1 MHPNF
6 IEKNDSG
13 EASKSSN
20 ILEIDDH
27 SRTSSS
33 KDIAVGT
40 FDASI
45 ASRIRDVTHAS
56 KYSKNAQLD
65 ATPRVKAVKRGNKS
79 QNEHSH
85 SSNRLKFQTR
95 SRAGRKTSH
104 DIAKLFVRSRKKR
117 RREDSS
123 LVNYEEPQH
132 RKTKLQRPLSE
143 VYDDGNSTEKEFTK
157 QRRSLE
163 LSNAHPVLRHHGER
177 VLFRYKRDGVLVRR
191 GKERSQKHNRRKRKK
206 KREASLKHIK
216 ERSVPATYFRLNT
229 GHPLSTG
236 HPAKS
241 VLEQNSKSLIQTG
254 NPFSKASYGQLIRRG
269 SISSPNP
276 FIASPM
282 NEYEQRKSIL
292 NNIARPLS
300 SPNPASANILQNI
313 NQFGRKQE
321 IQLPQFPLK
330 RQKLPS
336 ESTSPT
342 GLYNTAGSLRTRI
355 QLLTNFQ
362 NRLGRV
368 QPSSNAGFVRKQF
381 IPASQ
386 SAFYNYRPQ
395 LHYAPQSVNLH
406 LPIAH
411 VSSPVVRYPQPVQVL
426 PPTSPQLAKSWNPIF
441 PQVDRMISNGD
452 ASTQRSAGPQGLV
465 MSLNFEDVANGK
477 SPYAYFNGDLAGAEK
492 RTEISSYFGSC
503 GKIARINNGSEILL
517 DGANM
522 KVKKNSLLQK
532 PISFT
537 ASA

>member
-6 IEKNDSG
+6 IEKNGSG
-13 EASKSSN
+13 GASKSSN

-27 SRTSSS
+27 SRTPSS

-40 FDASI
+40 LDANI
-45 ASRIRDVTHAS
+45 ASRMRDVAHAL
-56 KYSKNAQLD
+56 KYSKNTQLD
-65 ATPRVKAVKRGNKS
+65 ATPRVKAVKRGNKT

-95 SRAGRKTSH
+95 SSAGRKTSH

-117 RREDSS
+117 QRKGSS
-123 LVNYEEPQH
+123 LVKYEEPQH

-177 VLFRYKRDGVLVRR
+177 VLFRYKRDAVFVRR

-206 KREASLKHIK
+206 KRESLKHLK
-216 ERSVPATYFRLNT
+216 ERSVPATYFRLST
-229 GHPLSTG
+229 GYPLNTG

-276 FIASPM
+276 FIASAM

-313 NQFGRKQE
+313 NQFGKKQE

-330 RQKLPS
+330 RKNLPS

-342 GLYNTAGSLRTRI
+342 GLYNTAGSLRTLI
-355 QLLTNFQ
+355 QPLTSFQ
-362 NRLGRV
+362 NRLGHA
-368 QPSSNAGFVRKQF
+368 QPNSNAGFVRKQF

-386 SAFYNYRPQ
+386 NAFYNYRPQ
-395 LHYAPQSVNLH
+395 LNYAPQSVNLH

-411 VSSPVVRYPQPVQVL
+411 VSSPVVRYPQSVQAL
-426 PPTSPQLAKSWNPIF
+426 PLTSPQVAKSWNPVS
-441 PQVDRMISNGD
+441 PQVDHMINNGD

-522 KVKKNSLLQK
+522 KVKKNSLLQ
-532 PISFT
+532 
-537 ASA
+537 